1 MAVNSEKRV
10 RSGTLDPSALSV
22 LRVLEASQ
30 RSMDQGGIPVPVREV
45 VAAARV

>member
-1 MAVNSEKRV
+1 
-10 RSGTLDPSALSV
+10 V

-30 RSMDQGGIPVPVREV
+30 RSIDLGGIPIPVSE